1 MDVNYLGPS
10 GIYASPY
17 EVGGEYLGPNNEN
30 GVIGTESYLGGA
42 ATTIGTPSDAGP
54 YRTVV
59 QSTEYLGASNSGSL
73 FTGPGGTYSQERSVY
88 SRMLGDPAFLGPTPT
103 LTGRVGGSAINYI
116 AEGLENGGSFA
127 GTFIPGEYIGTAGF
141 VTNYSGAA
149 QYSGTFVGTYVSDTE
164 YTTDYTR
171 NYDGGTS
178 FANTFTG
185 TYARD
190 VSETFTGD
198 SDFSADAIE
207 SFINENIDYS
217 GDKELNDFL
226 RINLNQYKNK
236 NSDKKIFIKAVS
248 EYEKIIL
255 TKDQA
260 GKVTNYKLSA
270 KVTFLIKSTNQQIS
284 FEEEKI
290 INTMDDKFE
299 ETRKERIEKQN
310 FASSISN
317 KLILELVI
325 N

>member
-1 MDVNYLGPS
+1 MKKNIILISLIFFLTNCGFSP
-10 GIYASPY
+10 IY
-17 EVGGEYLGPNNEN
+17 VKNN
-30 GVIGTESYLGGA
+30 
-42 ATTIGTPSDAGP
+42 
-54 YRTVV
+54 
-59 QSTEYLGASNSGSL
+59 
-73 FTGPGGTYSQERSVY
+73 
-88 SRMLGDPAFLGPTPT
+88 
-103 LTGRVGGSAINYI
+103 
-116 AEGLENGGSFA
+116 
-127 GTFIPGEYIGTAGF
+127 
-141 VTNYSGAA
+141 
-149 QYSGTFVGTYVSDTE
+149 
-164 YTTDYTR
+164 
-171 NYDGGTS
+171 
-178 FANTFTG
+178 NTF
-185 TYARD
+185 
-190 VSETFTGD
+190 
-198 SDFSADAIE
+198 FSI
-207 SFINENIDYS
+207 ENIDYS